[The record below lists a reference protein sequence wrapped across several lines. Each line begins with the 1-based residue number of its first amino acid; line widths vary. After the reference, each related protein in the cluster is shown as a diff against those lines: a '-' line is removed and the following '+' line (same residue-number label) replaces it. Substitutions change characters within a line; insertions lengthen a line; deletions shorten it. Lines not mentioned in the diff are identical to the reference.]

1 MKKIYVVFQDN
12 VSDSPIICGMYTSLG
27 AAKESIAAAKKVD
40 RYRWYEMHDL
50 QTKYDFANGDFLQD
64 EYDDE
69 GV

>member
-1 MKKIYVVFQDN
+1 MKTVYVVFQDN
-12 VSDSPIICGMYTSLG
+12 LSDNPIICGIYASEG

-40 RYRWYEMHDL
+40 RYRWYEKHGL

-64 EYDDE
+64 EYDDM